1 MSDFLLALIFYTGW
15 LLMWAGALIGFCELL
30 KELSALRRRV
40 FPCQHEWYGFA
51 PYKRRCEKCG
61 EEQWVME
68 NRYPAI
74 NEPSYEWKTIR
85 GARAWRELH
94 RG

>member
-1 MSDFLLALIFYTGW
+1 MRDFILAMIFYTGW
-15 LLMWAGALIGFCELL
+15 FLMWAGALIGFCELL
-30 KELSALRRRV
+30 KALSTMRRSV

-74 NEPSYEWKTIR
+74 GEARYEWKTMHTMNGQR
-85 GARAWRELH
+85 K
-94 RG
+94 